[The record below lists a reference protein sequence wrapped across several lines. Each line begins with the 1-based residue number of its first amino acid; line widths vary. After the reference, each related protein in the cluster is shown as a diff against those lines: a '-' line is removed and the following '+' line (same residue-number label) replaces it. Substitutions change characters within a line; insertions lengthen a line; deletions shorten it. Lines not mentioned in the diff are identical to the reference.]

1 MIQYGKRK
9 YNNRKTVVD
18 GITFDSQDEANRYLE
33 LKLLKRV
40 GAVTDL
46 QLQKKYLLIPAQY
59 ESFAR
64 YGKRGQRLKDGVR
77 CIEKECAYFADFVYT
92 DTQTGK
98 QIVEDVKG
106 YRTEDYIIKRKLML
120 RLYGIRIREV
130 QM

>member
-1 MIQYGKRK
+1 MIK
-9 YNNRKTVVD
+9 YSSHKFNNRKTLVH
-18 GITFDSQDEANRYLE
+18 GIAFDSQDEANRYLE
-33 LKLLKRV
+33 LKLLERA
-40 GAVTDL
+40 GAITDL
-46 QLQKKYLLIPAQY
+46 QLQVKYLLIPAKY

-92 DTQTGK
+92 DTKTGE

-120 RLYGIRIREV
+120 HLYDIRIREV
-130 QM
+130 KM